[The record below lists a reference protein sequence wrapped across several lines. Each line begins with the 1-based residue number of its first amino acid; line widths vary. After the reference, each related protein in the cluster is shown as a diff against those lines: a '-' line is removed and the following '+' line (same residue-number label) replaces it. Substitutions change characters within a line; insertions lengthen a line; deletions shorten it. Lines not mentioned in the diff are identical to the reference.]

1 MLKPDPFW
9 VAEERARLVKRRN
22 RFNIVSV
29 CMVFCMLL
37 ANALSGMFQ
46 IISKVYDDGWS
57 WILGLVCTTSNGF
70 FLAALIQ
77 LRFMMDAIYGDI
89 VKLDNG
95 TYVAESMLIRQDM
108 MAEAKR
114 SKEETTEEA
123 KRLKVEEKK
132 DEENQ

>member
-1 MLKPDPFW
+1 MNP
-9 VAEERARLVKRRN
+9 KRRERERKKKFKMHN
-22 RFNIVSV
+22 WKWFYENVLMYIWACVSCV
-29 CMVFCMLL
+29 WLL
-37 ANALSGMFQ
+37 LQTIKIYTTQDVSGLS
-46 IISKVYDDGWS
+46 
-57 WILGLVCTTSNGF
+57 
-70 FLAALIQ
+70 LAALIQ

-123 KRLKVEEKK
+123 RRLKVDEEKK